1 MWNFN
6 LGLINTRSR
15 NKGNESNEYHMI
27 YQEMLSCGANTNLDG
42 EHENKFKDDD
52 SSPFYGREMYFFRCP
67 ISLKGT
73 VTRNLPNN

>member
-1 MWNFN
+1 
-6 LGLINTRSR
+6 
-15 NKGNESNEYHMI
+15 MI